1 MQTLSFG
8 DYTFFCDEKS
18 LKLTDEENIKVFS
31 SPISEPKVQ
40 SLGKLPRIISGETIY
55 SGERAILQ
63 YLTLRAL
70 VGSTN
75 TLTTPMGTF
84 NARLFHL
91 TLKGDSNP
99 TTIHFNFKFCEV
111 ENES

>member
-8 DYTFFCDEKS
+8 DYTFFCDEKT
-18 LKLTDEENIKVFS
+18 LALTDEENIKVFS
-31 SPISEPKVQ
+31 SPISAPKVQ
-40 SLGKLPRIISGETIY
+40 SLGKNPRIISGETVY
-55 SGERAILQ
+55 SGERAIMQ
-63 YLTLRAL
+63 YLTMRAL
-70 VGSTN
+70 LGSVN
-75 TLTTPMGTF
+75 TLSTPMGNF

-91 TLKGDSNP
+91 SLKGDSNP